1 MFEFVDDSFD
11 IEKTN
16 EYILSIQLTLG
27 GFSFSLFSPHENKI
41 VGFKQ
46 TPLKISSE
54 SLIVHHFDDW
64 IKNEEIL
71 QKKYSKTNLI
81 YFSTEFSL
89 IPEVLY
95 SSQLVK
101 VATKRLIAEEEQKN
115 AEIISIEKSDISS
128 KLLFYLPKNLKDFI
142 NTNFTAAKLTH
153 PVKFLIEQTPNESKK
168 NKVVIIYTKKG
179 FIMVASRNENVLLA
193 NGFKIEHINDL
204 VYFLLNAL
212 TQLNLNLKE
221 TTLLI
226 SEAFTQIDDLE
237 NLLRPY
243 FPEIS
248 YLPSSDLIENAGMI
262 SNSLHRYFSF
272 K

>member
-1 MFEFVDDSFD
+1 MNIYYPSR
-11 IEKTN
+11 
-16 EYILSIQLTLG
+16 LRLG

-89 IPEVLY
+89 IPEELY

-128 KLLFYLPKNLKDFI
+128 KIVILS
-142 NTNFTAAKLTH
+142 
-153 PVKFLIEQTPNESKK
+153 SKK
-168 NKVVIIYTKKG
+168 PKG
-179 FIMVASRNENVLLA
+179 YYKYKFYSC
-193 NGFKIEHINDL
+193 
-204 VYFLLNAL
+204 
-212 TQLNLNLKE
+212 
-221 TTLLI
+221 
-226 SEAFTQIDDLE
+226 
-237 NLLRPY
+237 
-243 FPEIS
+243 
-248 YLPSSDLIENAGMI
+248 
-262 SNSLHRYFSF
+262 
-272 K
+272 